1 MPIWFY
7 TVRPFYSALILIF
20 LIETFSLIGL
30 FLTRRLI
37 LPHLHYHDGANDAV
51 SGTVQAIGVFYGITV
66 GLIAVAVW
74 SANSAASDLVSKEA
88 SAIGGLYR
96 DVNGYPSPLKED
108 LQAKLR
114 EYTEF
119 VVKQDWPAQRAGKT
133 LDGGMNILTDFQN
146 TQFAFE
152 PKTEGQSNLD
162 AEALRAFNN
171 LADCR
176 RLRVVAAGGGLS
188 DVMWAVIWVG
198 AVISIGV
205 AYFFKIPDVKLHM
218 ILVALIAGFLAMVIF
233 MIVINDKPFFGY
245 NRVSPEPYEFILS
258 KISAAPN

>member
-1 MPIWFY
+1 MPIVLY
-7 TVRPFYSALILIF
+7 QIRPIYAALILVF
-20 LIETFSLIGL
+20 FIEAISLAG
-30 FLTRRLI
+30 LI
-37 LPHLHYHDGANDAV
+37 LARRFVLPRLRYDDGANDAV

-74 SANSAASDLVSKEA
+74 GANSAASDLVSREA

-96 DVNGYPSPLKED
+96 DVNGYPSPLKEE
-108 LQAKLR
+108 LHEKLR
-114 EYTEF
+114 AYTEY
-119 VVKQDWPAQRAGKT
+119 VVKQTWPAQREGKT
-133 LDGGMNILTDFQN
+133 LDGGMNLLTDFQN
-146 TQFAFE
+146 AQFAFE
-152 PKTEGQSNLD
+152 PKTAGQSELHE
-162 AEALRAFNN
+162 EALRAFNN

-205 AYFFKIPDVKLHM
+205 AYFFKIPDVKLHA

-245 NRVSPEPYEFILS
+245 NGVSSEPYQFMLD
-258 KISAAPN
+258 KFNAALH

>member
-1 MPIWFY
+1 MWFY
-7 TVRPFYSALILIF
+7 TVRPLYSALVLIF
-20 LIETFSLIGL
+20 LIEVFSLVGL
-30 FLTRRLI
+30 LVTRRFI
-37 LPHLHYHDGANDAV
+37 LPRLHYHDGANDAV

-74 SANSAASDLVSKEA
+74 STNSAASDLVSREA

-96 DVNGYPSPLKED
+96 DVNGYPSPLKEE
-108 LQAKLR
+108 LHEKLR
-114 EYTEF
+114 AYTEF
-119 VVKQDWPAQRAGKT
+119 VVKQAWPAQREGKT
-133 LDGGMNILTDFQN
+133 LDGNMTLLTEFQ
-146 TQFAFE
+146 TEQFAFE
-152 PKTEGQSNLD
+152 PKTAGQSELH

-176 RLRVVAAGGGLS
+176 RLRVLAAGGGLS

-205 AYFFKIPDVKLHM
+205 AYFFKIPDAKLHM

-245 NRVSPEPYEFILS
+245 SSVSSDPYEFMLN
-258 KISAAPN
+258 KMNATGH